1 MVLAAITVQVEPGKV
16 QMGDTIQLILTTDDA
31 QSGGVPDLTPLQK
44 DFRIVGTERSMN
56 YTFINGQSQSS
67 SRWTV
72 LLIAKKSG
80 ILPIP
85 ALQIGREQS
94 PATQVEVTNEP
105 TTSFDTGSQASVQD
119 EVMLKTEVNENN
131 PYISQQVI
139 YTVRLYNSGRL
150 LDAEYQPPKAE
161 NALLI
166 ALGDADRYQ
175 TVENGRTYVI
185 EEQRY
190 AVFPQKSGTV
200 KIIGPS
206 FHALSYDTVPRQIN
220 KRSKITTLS
229 VKPIP
234 PAFNNKIWLPA
245 KQVKLSE
252 QYDNSAAVLSQG
264 DTLVRT
270 VTLQAVAVPGQ
281 LLPALDFSG
290 NQFSVYP
297 EKPDADNIIRQQ
309 ELIGKTTTKVTYLLN
324 KSGHITIPRVEL
336 PWFNIVTGKAEVAVL
351 PERTITVEAKQQAVL
366 QTMSSQP
373 TSTDSKDLPVQ
384 KKVQFTAETV
394 KSFDMA
400 WWLAGGFAAAWV
412 ITLII
417 WWYRSNQMPH
427 SNSKRLVLKRL
438 QKACMDNNP
447 YEARDALLHW
457 ATLQWPEFEMLNLN
471 DLTKRLHDSQFKRQL
486 HLLSQLL
493 YSQDKKIPWQ
503 GKELWQ
509 CIVRFKKAKPF
520 KNNKTGDLPPIN
532 PL

>member
-1 MVLAAITVQVEPGKV
+1 MKKFLSLIFIGCIWPVMVLAAITVQVEPGKV

-190 AVFPQKSGTV
+190 AVFPQK
-200 KIIGPS
+200 
-206 FHALSYDTVPRQIN
+206 
-220 KRSKITTLS
+220 
-229 VKPIP
+229 
-234 PAFNNKIWLPA
+234 
-245 KQVKLSE
+245 
-252 QYDNSAAVLSQG
+252 
-264 DTLVRT
+264 
-270 VTLQAVAVPGQ
+270 
-281 LLPALDFSG
+281 
-290 NQFSVYP
+290 
-297 EKPDADNIIRQQ
+297 
-309 ELIGKTTTKVTYLLN
+309 
-324 KSGHITIPRVEL
+324 VE
-336 PWFNIVTGKAEVAVL
+336 
-351 PERTITVEAKQQAVL
+351 R
-366 QTMSSQP
+366 
-373 TSTDSKDLPVQ
+373 
-384 KKVQFTAETV
+384 
-394 KSFDMA
+394 
-400 WWLAGGFAAAWV
+400 
-412 ITLII
+412 
-417 WWYRSNQMPH
+417 
-427 SNSKRLVLKRL
+427 
-438 QKACMDNNP
+438 
-447 YEARDALLHW
+447 
-457 ATLQWPEFEMLNLN
+457 
-471 DLTKRLHDSQFKRQL
+471 
-486 HLLSQLL
+486 
-493 YSQDKKIPWQ
+493 
-503 GKELWQ
+503 
-509 CIVRFKKAKPF
+509 
-520 KNNKTGDLPPIN
+520 
-532 PL
+532 